1 MKKYYLPSVLL
12 LCFVVFTVL
21 VKFIDVQPV
30 GTKNSLIGFATLNL
44 AVHNFFGEHHFW
56 YTLTQLFGVL
66 AIGVAAAFA
75 CVGLVQLIKR
85 KSLVKVD
92 RSVLALGFVY
102 IAVIILYVLFEKI
115 AINVRP
121 VITNVRP
128 VITEEG
134 LEPSYPSTHTML
146 ILTILGT
153 ARYAVKKLLQNP
165 KIVQILQILC
175 LVIMILTV
183 IGRLICGVHW
193 LTDIIGGL
201 LISTSLVSFYSF
213 SV

>member
-1 MKKYYLPSVLL
+1 MKKYVMPSILL
-12 LCFVVFTVL
+12 FYFVVFTVL
-21 VKFIDVQPV
+21 VRFIDVQPV
-30 GTKNSLIGFATLNL
+30 GPQNSMIGFATINM

-56 YTLTQLFGVL
+56 YVLTQAFGLL
-66 AIGVAAAFA
+66 AIGVAAVFA

-85 KSLVKVD
+85 KSLLKVD
-92 RSVLALGFVY
+92 RCVLALGFVY
-102 IAVIILYVLFEKI
+102 IAVIILYVLFEKL

-121 VITNVRP
+121 VITD
-128 VITEEG
+128 EG

-153 ARYAVKKLLQNP
+153 ARYAIKKLLQNP

-175 LVIMILTV
+175 LVIVILTV

-193 LTDIIGGL
+193 LTDIIGAL
-201 LISTSLVSFYSF
+201 LISESLIAFYSF

>member
-1 MKKYYLPSVLL
+1 MKKYILPSILL
-12 LCFVVFTVL
+12 ICFVVFTIL
-21 VKFIDVQPV
+21 VKCIDVQPV
-30 GTKNSLIGFATLNL
+30 GPQNSLIGFATVHT
-44 AVHNFFGEHHFW
+44 AVHNFFGEHHLW
-56 YTLTQLFGVL
+56 YVLTQLFGVL

-75 CVGLVQLIKR
+75 CTGLVQLIKR
-85 KSLVKVD
+85 KSLLKVD
-92 RSVLALGFVY
+92 RSIIALGIVY
-102 IAVIILYVLFEKI
+102 IVVIILYVLFEKI

-121 VITNVRP
+121 IITD
-128 VITEEG
+128 EG

-153 ARYAVKKLLQNP
+153 ARYAVKKLFQNP

>member
-1 MKKYYLPSVLL
+1 ML
-12 LCFVVFTVL
+12 FIIVFG
-21 VKFIDVQPV
+21 I
-30 GTKNSLIGFATLNL
+30 
-44 AVHNFFGEHHFW
+44 
-56 YTLTQLFGVL
+56 L

-75 CVGLVQLIKR
+75 CVGLVQLIQR
-85 KSLVKVD
+85 KSLLKVD

-102 IAVIILYVLFEKI
+102 VAVIILYVLFEKL
-115 AINVRP
+115 AVNVRP
-121 VITNVRP
+121 VITD
-128 VITEEG
+128 EG

-153 ARYAVKKLLQNP
+153 ARYAVKKLLKNP
-165 KIVQILQILC
+165 KIVLILQILC
-175 LVIMILTV
+175 LIIMILTV

-201 LISTSLVSFYSF
+201 LISGALVGFYSF

>member
-1 MKKYYLPSVLL
+1 MKKYVLPSILL
-12 LCFVVFTVL
+12 ICFVVFTIL
-21 VKFIDVQPV
+21 VRCIDVQPV
-30 GTKNSLIGFATLNL
+30 GPENSLIGFATVNT
-44 AVHNFFGEHHFW
+44 AVHNFFGEHHLW
-56 YTLTQLFGVL
+56 YQLTQVFGIL

-75 CVGLVQLIKR
+75 CVGLVQLIQR
-85 KSLVKVD
+85 KSLLKVD

-102 IAVIILYVLFEKI
+102 VAVIILYVLFEKL
-115 AINVRP
+115 AVNVRP
-121 VITNVRP
+121 VITD
-128 VITEEG
+128 EG

-153 ARYAVKKLLQNP
+153 ARYAVKKLLKNP
-165 KIVQILQILC
+165 KIVLILQILC

-201 LISTSLVSFYSF
+201 LISGALVGFYSF

>member
-1 MKKYYLPSVLL
+1 MKKYVLPSILL
-12 LCFVVFTVL
+12 ICFVVFTIL
-21 VKFIDVQPV
+21 VRCIDIQPV
-30 GTKNSLIGFATLNL
+30 GPENSLIGFATVNT
-44 AVHNFFGEHHFW
+44 AVHNFFGEHHLW
-56 YTLTQLFGVL
+56 YQLTQVFGIL

-75 CVGLVQLIKR
+75 CVGLVQLIQR
-85 KSLVKVD
+85 KSLLKVD

-102 IAVIILYVLFEKI
+102 VAVIILYVLFEKL

-121 VITNVRP
+121 VITD
-128 VITEEG
+128 EG

-153 ARYAVKKLLQNP
+153 ARYAVKKLLKNP
-165 KIVQILQILC
+165 KIVLILQILC

-201 LISTSLVSFYSF
+201 LISGALVGFYSF

>member
-1 MKKYYLPSVLL
+1 MKKYVLPSILL
-12 LCFVVFTVL
+12 ICFVVFTIL
-21 VKFIDVQPV
+21 VRCIDVQPV
-30 GTKNSLIGFATLNL
+30 GPENSLIGFATVNT
-44 AVHNFFGEHHFW
+44 AVHNFFGEHHLW
-56 YTLTQLFGVL
+56 YQLTQVFGIL

-75 CVGLVQLIKR
+75 CVGLVQLIQR
-85 KSLVKVD
+85 KSLLKVD

-102 IAVIILYVLFEKI
+102 VAVIILYVLFEKL

-121 VITNVRP
+121 VITD
-128 VITEEG
+128 EG

-153 ARYAVKKLLQNP
+153 ARYAVKKLLKNP
-165 KIVQILQILC
+165 KIVLILQILC

-201 LISTSLVSFYSF
+201 LISGALVGFYSF

>member
-1 MKKYYLPSVLL
+1 MKKYVLPSILL
-12 LCFVVFTVL
+12 ICFVVFTIL
-21 VKFIDVQPV
+21 VRCIDVQPV
-30 GTKNSLIGFATLNL
+30 GPENSLIGFATVNT
-44 AVHNFFGEHHFW
+44 AVHNFFGEHHLW
-56 YTLTQLFGVL
+56 YQLTQVFGVL

-75 CVGLVQLIKR
+75 CVGLVQLIQR
-85 KSLVKVD
+85 KSLLKVD

-102 IAVIILYVLFEKI
+102 VAVIIFYVLFEKL

-121 VITNVRP
+121 VITD
-128 VITEEG
+128 EG

-153 ARYAVKKLLQNP
+153 ARYAVKKLLKNP
-165 KIVQILQILC
+165 KIVLILQILC

-201 LISTSLVSFYSF
+201 LISGALVGFYSF

>member
-1 MKKYYLPSVLL
+1 MKKYVLPSILL
-12 LCFVVFTVL
+12 FCFVVFTIL
-21 VKFIDVQPV
+21 VRCIDVQPV
-30 GTKNSLIGFATLNL
+30 GPENSLIGFATVNT
-44 AVHNFFGEHHFW
+44 AVHNFFGEHHLW
-56 YTLTQLFGVL
+56 YQLTQVFGIL

-75 CVGLVQLIKR
+75 CVGLVQLIQR
-85 KSLVKVD
+85 KSLLKVD

-102 IAVIILYVLFEKI
+102 VAVIILYVLFEKL
-115 AINVRP
+115 AVNVRP
-121 VITNVRP
+121 VITD
-128 VITEEG
+128 EG

-153 ARYAVKKLLQNP
+153 ARYAVKKLLKNP
-165 KIVQILQILC
+165 KIVLILQILC

-201 LISTSLVSFYSF
+201 LISGALVGFYSF

>member
-1 MKKYYLPSVLL
+1 MKKYVMPSILL
-12 LCFVVFTVL
+12 FYFVVFTVL
-21 VKFIDVQPV
+21 VRFIDVQPV
-30 GTKNSLIGFATLNL
+30 GPQNSMIGFATINM

-56 YTLTQLFGVL
+56 YVLTQAFGLL

-85 KSLVKVD
+85 KSLLKVD
-92 RSVLALGFVY
+92 RCVLALGFVY
-102 IAVIILYVLFEKI
+102 IAVIILYVLFEKL

-121 VITNVRP
+121 VITD
-128 VITEEG
+128 EG

-153 ARYAVKKLLQNP
+153 ARYAIKKLLQNP

-193 LTDIIGGL
+193 LTDIIGSL
-201 LISTSLVSFYSF
+201 LISESLIAFYSF

>member
-1 MKKYYLPSVLL
+1 MKKYVMPSILL
-12 LCFVVFTVL
+12 FYFVVFTVL
-21 VKFIDVQPV
+21 VRFIDVQPV
-30 GTKNSLIGFATLNL
+30 GPQNSMIGFATINM

-56 YTLTQLFGVL
+56 YVLTQAFGLL

-85 KSLVKVD
+85 KSLLKVD
-92 RSVLALGFVY
+92 RCVLALGFVY
-102 IAVIILYVLFEKI
+102 IAVIILYVLFEKL

-121 VITNVRP
+121 VITD
-128 VITEEG
+128 EG

-153 ARYAVKKLLQNP
+153 ARYAIKKLLQNP

-183 IGRLICGVHW
+183 AGRLICGVHW

-201 LISTSLVSFYSF
+201 LISTSLVSFYSAGTK
-213 SV
+213 

>member
-1 MKKYYLPSVLL
+1 MKKYLLPSILL
-12 LCFVVFTVL
+12 ICFVIFTIL
-21 VKFIDVQPV
+21 VRFIDVQPV
-30 GTKNSLIGFATLNL
+30 GPQNSLIGFATINV
-44 AVHNFFGEHHFW
+44 AVHNFFGEHHLW
-56 YTLTQLFGVL
+56 YLLTQAFGLL

-85 KSLVKVD
+85 KSLLKVD
-92 RSVLALGFVY
+92 RCVLALGFVY
-102 IAVIILYVLFEKI
+102 IAVIILYVLFEEL
-115 AINVRP
+115 AVNVRP
-121 VITNVRP
+121 I
-128 VITEEG
+128 ITEEG

-153 ARYAVKKLLQNP
+153 VRYAIKKLLQNP

-201 LISTSLVSFYSF
+201 LISTSLVSFYSAGTK
-213 SV
+213 SVIS

>member
-1 MKKYYLPSVLL
+1 MKKYVLPSILL
-12 LCFVVFTVL
+12 ICFVVFTIL
-21 VKFIDVQPV
+21 VRCIDVRPV
-30 GTKNSLIGFATLNL
+30 GPENSLIGFSTVNT
-44 AVHNFFGEHHFW
+44 AVHNFFGEHHLW
-56 YTLTQLFGVL
+56 YQLTQVFGIL

-75 CVGLVQLIKR
+75 CVGLVQLIQR
-85 KSLVKVD
+85 KSLLKVD

-102 IAVIILYVLFEKI
+102 VAVIILYVLFEKL
-115 AINVRP
+115 AVNVRP
-121 VITNVRP
+121 VITD
-128 VITEEG
+128 EG

-153 ARYAVKKLLQNP
+153 ARYAVKKLLKNP
-165 KIVQILQILC
+165 KIVLILQILC

-201 LISTSLVSFYSF
+201 LISGALVGFYSF

>member
-1 MKKYYLPSVLL
+1 MKKYVLPSILL
-12 LCFVVFTVL
+12 ICFVVFTIL
-21 VKFIDVQPV
+21 VRCIDVQPV
-30 GTKNSLIGFATLNL
+30 GPENSLIGFATVNT
-44 AVHNFFGEHHFW
+44 AVHNYFGEHHLW
-56 YTLTQLFGVL
+56 YQLTQVFGIL

-75 CVGLVQLIKR
+75 CVGLVQLIQR
-85 KSLVKVD
+85 KSLLKVD

-102 IAVIILYVLFEKI
+102 VAVIILYVLFEKL
-115 AINVRP
+115 AVNVRP
-121 VITNVRP
+121 VITD
-128 VITEEG
+128 EG

-153 ARYAVKKLLQNP
+153 ARYAVKKLLKNP
-165 KIVQILQILC
+165 KIVLILQILC

-201 LISTSLVSFYSF
+201 LISGALVGFYSF

>member
-1 MKKYYLPSVLL
+1 MKKYVMPSILL
-12 LCFVVFTVL
+12 FYFVVFTVL
-21 VKFIDVQPV
+21 VRFIDVQPV
-30 GTKNSLIGFATLNL
+30 GPQNSMIGFATINM

-56 YTLTQLFGVL
+56 YVLTQAFGLL

-85 KSLVKVD
+85 KSLLKVD
-92 RSVLALGFVY
+92 RCVLALGFVY
-102 IAVIILYVLFEKI
+102 IAVIILYVLFEKL

-121 VITNVRP
+121 VITD
-128 VITEEG
+128 EG

-153 ARYAVKKLLQNP
+153 ARYAIKKLLQNP

-193 LTDIIGGL
+193 LTDIIGAL
-201 LISTSLVSFYSF
+201 LISESLIAFYSF

>member
-1 MKKYYLPSVLL
+1 MKKYILPSIIM
-12 LCFVVFTVL
+12 LCFIVFTVL
-21 VKFIDVQPV
+21 VRFIDLQPV
-30 GTKNSLIGFATLNL
+30 GPENSLIGFATINT
-44 AVHNFFGEHHFW
+44 AVNSFFGQHHLW
-56 YTLTQLFGVL
+56 YLLTQAFGLL
-66 AIGVAAAFA
+66 AIGVAFAFA
-75 CVGLVQLIKR
+75 CTGLVQLIKR
-85 KSLVKVD
+85 KSLLKVD
-92 RSVLALGFVY
+92 RCVLALGFVY
-102 IAVIILYVLFEKI
+102 IAVIILYVLFEKL

-121 VITNVRP
+121 I
-128 VITEEG
+128 ITEEG

-153 ARYAVKKLLQNP
+153 ARYAVKKLIQNP

-183 IGRLICGVHW
+183 IGRLVCGVHW

-201 LISTSLVSFYSF
+201 LISSSLVSFYSF

>member
-1 MKKYYLPSVLL
+1 MKKYVLPSVLL
-12 LCFVVFTVL
+12 ICFVVFTIL
-21 VKFIDVQPV
+21 VRCIDVQPV
-30 GTKNSLIGFATLNL
+30 GPENSLIGFATVNT
-44 AVHNFFGEHHFW
+44 AVHNFFGEHHLW
-56 YTLTQLFGVL
+56 YQLTQVFGIL

-75 CVGLVQLIKR
+75 CVGLVQLIQR
-85 KSLVKVD
+85 KSLLKVD

-102 IAVIILYVLFEKI
+102 VAVIILYVLFEKL
-115 AINVRP
+115 AVNVRP
-121 VITNVRP
+121 VITD
-128 VITEEG
+128 EG

-153 ARYAVKKLLQNP
+153 ARYAVKKLLKNP
-165 KIVQILQILC
+165 KIVLILQILC
-175 LVIMILTV
+175 LVIMVLTV

-201 LISTSLVSFYSF
+201 LISGALVGFYSF

>member
-1 MKKYYLPSVLL
+1 MKKYVLPSILL
-12 LCFVVFTVL
+12 ICFVVFTIL
-21 VKFIDVQPV
+21 VRCIDVQPV
-30 GTKNSLIGFATLNL
+30 GPENSLIGFATVNT
-44 AVHNFFGEHHFW
+44 AVHNFFGEHHLW
-56 YTLTQLFGVL
+56 YQLTQVFGVL

-75 CVGLVQLIKR
+75 CVGLVQLIQR
-85 KSLVKVD
+85 KSLLKVD

-102 IAVIILYVLFEKI
+102 VAVIILYVLFEKL
-115 AINVRP
+115 AVNVRP
-121 VITNVRP
+121 VITD
-128 VITEEG
+128 EG

-153 ARYAVKKLLQNP
+153 ARYAVKKLLKNP
-165 KIVQILQILC
+165 KIVLILQILC

-201 LISTSLVSFYSF
+201 LISGALVGFYSF